1 MARDIGM
8 ASDAEL
14 FRAVITKHYGD
25 GTVETVHEGPYD
37 KPGTARGR
45 IGFWRNHLAR
55 RDDGSRAE
63 GHVESCRPVWSRV
76 TDPAPQRGQQAA
88 QAPDETAPAD
98 GPATRLV
105 TEALRTRRGMHGR
118 HVADLLAEHG
128 HTEEADRVRTE
139 VRARNGHL
147 SGKQALE
154 LLRTAP

>member
-1 MARDIGM
+1 MARDIGV
-8 ASDAEL
+8 APDAEL

-25 GTVETVHEGPYD
+25 GTVETVYEGPYD
-37 KPGTARGR
+37 KPGPARGR
-45 IGFWRNHLAR
+45 VSFWRGHLAKR
-55 RDDGSRAE
+55 EDGSSAE
-63 GHVESCRPVWSRV
+63 GHIESCRPVWSKV
-76 TDPAPQRGQQAA
+76 ADPASQPGR
-88 QAPDETAPAD
+88 PTACDQGEATPAD
-98 GPATRLV
+98 GPVARLV